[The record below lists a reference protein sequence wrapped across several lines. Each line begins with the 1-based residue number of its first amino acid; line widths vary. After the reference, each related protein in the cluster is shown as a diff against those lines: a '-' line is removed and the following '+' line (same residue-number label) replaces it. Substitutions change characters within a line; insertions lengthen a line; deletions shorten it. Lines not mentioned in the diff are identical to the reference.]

1 MAKNSTFYYSQCVS
15 IPQVVCYWAGIVDS
29 RLAGGDTGSGLRS
42 LAVILHPTSDDVF
55 QLCRIITFK

>member
-29 RLAGGDTGSGLRS
+29 RLAGGDTGSGLRRL
-42 LAVILHPTSDDVF
+42 LAVILCH
-55 QLCRIITFK
+55 INYY